1 MNKIKRFAKKVFR
14 YLMND
19 FIENASIVDLELFE
33 RVHATQT
40 SAAYLTN
47 KMIEAKRFS
56 TQENLMLYALEFIT
70 VDGFILE
77 FGVYSGGSINLIAK
91 KNPVNTI
98 YGFDSFEGLPE
109 DWRPGFPKKAF
120 DLQGNLPKV
129 LENVVL
135 VKGWFNETLPI
146 WKDKNL
152 SNIALLHID
161 CDLYSS
167 TQTIFAELT
176 DQIID
181 GTIIVFDEYF
191 NYPGWQVGEYK
202 AFQEWLL
209 KTSSSYSYLAVNVKH
224 EQVAVKIHRDTTR

>member
-1 MNKIKRFAKKVFR
+1 MKQIKQFTNKVFLWLVNNYIR
-14 YLMND
+14 
-19 FIENASIVDLELFE
+19 EASIDLELFE
-33 RVHATQT
+33 KIIATKS
-40 SAAYLTN
+40 SAVYLTE
-47 KMIEAKRFS
+47 KMTEAKRFFS
-56 TQENLMLYALEFIT
+56 PEEVMHYALELISK
-70 VDGFILE
+70 DGHVLE
-77 FGVYSGGSINLIAK
+77 FGVFSGRSINLMANRYPDK
-91 KNPVNTI
+91 TI

-129 LENVVL
+129 SENVVL
-135 VKGWFNETLPI
+135 VKGWFNQTLPI

-152 SNIALLHID
+152 SIIALLHVD

-167 TQTIFAELT
+167 TQTIFDELS

-191 NYPGWQVGEYK
+191 NYPGWQAGEYK

-224 EQVAVKIHRDTTR
+224 EQVAVKIHRDITR